1 MKNVHKHF
9 KMRRD
14 VLYSRYRLAKTPE
27 EKQGVIRGMQNFNI
41 DARKYRGVIPPI
53 NTTSMGHATE
63 QKPEKPFVGFGRRM
77 EANP

>member
-27 EKQGVIRGMQNFNI
+27 EKQGVIRGMQKFNI
-41 DARKYRGVIPPI
+41 DARKYRG
-53 NTTSMGHATE
+53 
-63 QKPEKPFVGFGRRM
+63 
-77 EANP
+77 